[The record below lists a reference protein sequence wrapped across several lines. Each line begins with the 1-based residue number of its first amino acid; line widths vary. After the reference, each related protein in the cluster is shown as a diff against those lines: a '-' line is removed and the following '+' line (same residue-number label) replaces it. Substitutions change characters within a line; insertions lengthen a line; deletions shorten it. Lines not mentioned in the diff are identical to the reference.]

1 MQYSPVSASNMPG
14 SYEQYDVLDYSVRIA
29 QIFSRISN
37 LIVLSSDE
45 NRDEAL
51 EEIRSL
57 KQQADLLKSQLEK
70 LCCLKASLNSS
81 NHPSDHAD
89 PVSALIRTI
98 ESSVV
103 LSWFPS
109 TSIVDFRQENAELE
123 EQEINLQLEN
133 AYQNARALTVSPLA
147 RLRDVVSIHSQKDL
161 ERTVVQG
168 RVQGIS
174 ALIQDFEQAQLHSEK
189 TLHVGCTLNP
199 RRTRCWPTKRA
210 SS

>member
-14 SYEQYDVLDYSVRIA
+14 SYEQYDVLDYSMRIA

-81 NHPSDHAD
+81 NHPSEHSD

-109 TSIVDFRQENAELE
+109 TSIVDFRHENAELE

-189 TLHVGCTLNP
+189 TLHVVC
-199 RRTRCWPTKRA
+199 R
-210 SS
+210 